1 MIQNLPA
8 FMHDALG
15 LNEAQLQRLIAR
27 SPYTY
32 KIYTIP
38 KKSGGVRTIAQ
49 PARETKFIQHWLIEN
64 IFCKLPVHD
73 CASAYK
79 IGASIKANA
88 AAHSQN
94 SYISKFDFSAFFSS
108 ITQVDLISHFN
119 RHFKDAVSI
128 GDITNIARLAC
139 IRPKDGSG
147 LCLSIGAPS
156 SPILSNSIMFE
167 FDCIVH
173 QWCKSRGLT
182 YTRYADD
189 LTFSTNTKDICS
201 EIEPLLR
208 IVLSQL
214 VYPNLRLNDNKT
226 IHLSKKNQRRI
237 TGVIINN
244 EGELSTGR
252 NRKRT
257 ISALI
262 HKFTINALTANEIYK
277 LQGLLG
283 FAKDIEPGFI
293 VSMKRKYGP
302 EVINAIF
309 LVRKPH

>member
-64 IFCKLPVHD
+64 IFSQLPVHD

-108 ITQVDLISHFN
+108 ITQADLVNHFN
-119 RHFKDAVSI
+119 RHLKDTLST
-128 GDITNIARLAC
+128 GDIANIARLAC

-167 FDCIVH
+167 FDCLIH
-173 QWCKSRGLT
+173 QWCKSKELI

-189 LTFSTNTKDICS
+189 LTFSTNIKDICS

-208 IVLSQL
+208 ITLSQL
-214 VYPNLRLNDNKT
+214 DYPSLRLNDNKT

-237 TGVIINN
+237 TGVVINN
-244 EGELSTGR
+244 EGQLSTGR
-252 NRKRT
+252 SRKRA
-257 ISALI
+257 ISSLI
-262 HKFTINALTANEIYK
+262 HKFTIDVLSTNEVYK

-293 VSMKRKYGP
+293 ASMKRKYGV
-302 EVINAIF
+302 EVVDAIF